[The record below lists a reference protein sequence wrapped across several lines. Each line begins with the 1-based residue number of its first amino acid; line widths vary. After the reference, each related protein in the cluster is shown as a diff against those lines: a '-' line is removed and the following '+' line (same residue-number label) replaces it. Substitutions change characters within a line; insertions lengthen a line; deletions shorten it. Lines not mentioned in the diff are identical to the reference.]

1 MAGCLPGPDPPV
13 ESPRPVK
20 TLYRASR
27 VRTLTFPPEGEWL
40 LVDGRHVE
48 RVGAGDPPPADRTVD
63 LPGTT
68 IFPGF
73 VDAHVHLSGT
83 GMIMAG
89 LDLSEARSRQ
99 DLVARA
105 RDHVG
110 SASGPVLGQGFDE
123 TRWPTPELPSMDD
136 LDAISDRPLLVVRAD
151 GYMSV
156 VNRAALAEAGV
167 EELQGVERDPAGR
180 PTGRLRDEANARA
193 QLWFFESLSD
203 GAIQEAQLRA
213 AGLAASRGVTCVQEM
228 AIPDKRGRRDVEV
241 LLGHGDDLPVDLV
254 TYVADR
260 DMPWVVGDLGQQ
272 RIGGDLFLDGSIGA
286 RTAALARPYADGA
299 AGGRLAYEDD
309 ELAEF
314 LHNAHLAGLQT
325 GLHVIGDAAIE
336 QSLRVWER
344 VCGTLGTRERR
355 HFRARR
361 HRLEHF
367 EMASEAQVERAGA
380 LGLAISVQP
389 AFDALWGHPGGMYEL
404 RLGED
409 RATGMNPFRTLVA
422 RGLEVGAGSDTPVTP
437 LDPMLAVWALENHH
451 QPAQRMTRQE
461 ALRLCTIG
469 AARLAHLEKK
479 GRLEPGSAADLA
491 AYEADPLHAGDVRD
505 VRPILTVSRGREV
518 YAR

>member
-1 MAGCLPGPDPPV
+1 M
-13 ESPRPVK
+13 
-20 TLYRASR
+20 
-27 VRTLTFPPEGEWL
+27 TFPPEGEWVL
-40 LVDGRHVE
+40 IDERHVE
-48 RVGAGDPPPADRTVD
+48 RVGVGDPPPADRTVD

-83 GMIMAG
+83 GMLMAG
-89 LDLSEARSRQ
+89 LNLGDARSRGEAL
-99 DLVARA
+99 DLVRGHGGGNEAIF
-105 RDHVG
+105 
-110 SASGPVLGQGFDE
+110 GQGFDE
-123 TRWPTPELPSMDD
+123 TAWPDPELPTRAE
-136 LDAISDRPLLVVRAD
+136 LDAVSDRPLLLVRAD
-151 GYMSV
+151 GYVSL
-156 VNRAALAEAGV
+156 VNTATLGAAGV
-167 EELQGVERDPAGR
+167 QELEGVERDAAGEA
-180 PTGRLRDEANARA
+180 TGRLRGEANAVA
-193 QLWFFESLSD
+193 QLWYFDTLPD
-203 GAIQEAQLRA
+203 RVIQEAQLRA
-213 AGLAASRGVTCVQEM
+213 AGLAAARGVTCVHEM

-241 LLGHGDDLPVDLV
+241 LLGHAHDLPVDLI

-260 DMPWVVGDLGQQ
+260 DMPWVVGDLGQG

-286 RTAALARPYADGA
+286 HTAALSTPYADADTTGS
-299 AGGRLAYEDD
+299 LAYGDD

-336 QSLRVWER
+336 QALGVWER
-344 VCGTLGTRERR
+344 VYGTLGTRERR

-367 EMASEAQVERAGA
+367 EMASEGQVERAGA

-389 AFDALWGHPGGMYEL
+389 AFDAAWGHPGGMYER

-409 RATGMNPFRTLVA
+409 RAAAMNPFRTAVA

-437 LDPMLAVWALENHH
+437 LDPMLAVWALEQHH
-451 QPAQRMTRQE
+451 DPAQRMTRLE
-461 ALRLCTIG
+461 ALRLCTVG

-479 GRLEPGSAADLA
+479 GRLEPGAAADLA
-491 AYEADPLHAGDVRD
+491 AFEVDPLEAPDVRD
-505 VRPILTVSRGREV
+505 LRPVLTVSRGREV